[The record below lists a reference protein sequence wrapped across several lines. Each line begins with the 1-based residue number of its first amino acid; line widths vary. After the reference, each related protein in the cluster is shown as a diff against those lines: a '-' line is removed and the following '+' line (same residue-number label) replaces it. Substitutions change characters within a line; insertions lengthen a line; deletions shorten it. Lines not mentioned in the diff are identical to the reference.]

1 MTRQIF
7 LNILLVA
14 FFATVFTSFN
24 NPAFAGHSTNQDRE
38 EISFDAGSSQD
49 EAPVKPV
56 SVPGGSGLKPP
67 VHKMQ
72 LPVMEELPKVHRFHK
87 ERVKKL
93 KKHHRKCWVSA
104 KLLLVV
110 CHVALLICA
119 FMHVTH

>member
-14 FFATVFTSFN
+14 FFATAFTSSDN
-24 NPAFAGHSTNQDRE
+24 TALAGKSAIQKKE
-38 EISFDAGSSQD
+38 KASFDASPAQEELPAKPIGKPGSI
-49 EAPVKPV
+49 
-56 SVPGGSGLKPP
+56 GMKPP
-67 VHKMQ
+67 VHKMH

-93 KKHHRKCWVSA
+93 KKHHKKCWISA

-110 CHVALLICA
+110 CHVALLVCA
-119 FMHVTH
+119 FMHATH